1 MNPQFRFR
9 LEDNKQKYSVVI
21 SLIEVT
27 DKITKSSFDVSIG
40 FVIFKVRTL
49 WSVV

>member
-1 MNPQFRFR
+1 MNPQFRMK
-9 LEDNKQKYSVVI
+9 LEDRKQKYSVVI

-27 DKITKSSFDVSIG
+27 DKVLKLSGDVSIG

-49 WSVV
+49 